1 MDAQLIQLGF
11 GNRRHQELHA
21 GGCCGCYGTTA
32 GAVIDISGGKNEI
45 RSIITVVLYQL
56 TLDVRNLCG
65 CK

>member
-32 GAVIDISGGKNEI
+32 GAVIDISGGKNEM
-45 RSIITVVLYQL
+45 RSIITVVL
-56 TLDVRNLCG
+56 
-65 CK
+65 